1 MNSFCVFGVGYKRSL
16 RGFGYLGIESILL
29 PDMTFCI
36 QQGVGKIQVQSA
48 NEGDLQE
55 ALAVL

>member
-1 MNSFCVFGVGYKRSL
+1 M
-16 RGFGYLGIESILL
+16 GFGYLGIESILL

-36 QQGVGKIQVQSA
+36 QPGVGKIHVQSA

-55 ALAVL
+55 GLAVL